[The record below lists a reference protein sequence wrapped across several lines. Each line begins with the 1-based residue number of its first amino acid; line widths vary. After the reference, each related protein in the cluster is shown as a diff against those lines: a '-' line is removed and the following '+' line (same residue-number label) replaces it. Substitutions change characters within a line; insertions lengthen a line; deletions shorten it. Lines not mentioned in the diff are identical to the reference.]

1 MLKKNW
7 LNDRLKCPS
16 CSGVTAIYPEGL
28 KGEPICP
35 KCGIVL
41 EETSTISS
49 FSQWN
54 PQWHSN
60 WDEQDS
66 ETLKEWL
73 TTLRTVSCQLNIPNF
88 PYREEVARTI
98 RTQNRML
105 FRSQKLSKN
114 KRATVAA
121 LLHLTLKE
129 YNKTRTIKEISKE
142 LSIDTKS
149 VMQRTWILNKTLKEK
164 RDASKFPRK
173 TAMDYLHQYAGKI
186 TGNNELIYAAEKIV
200 LNVKRSGGNPIGLAA
215 GALYHASKNKKAS
228 ISKEMIGKVFQI
240 SARTVY
246 TNEARIRRITSNKK
260 IIYKPAITC
269 EPIIT
274 AVECDLLHAR

>member
-1 MLKKNW
+1 
-7 LNDRLKCPS
+7 LNCPN
-16 CSGVTAIYPEGL
+16 CNGATTIYPDGL

-41 EETSTISS
+41 DDTPTFTS
-49 FSQWN
+49 FSKWN

-73 TTLRTVSCQLNIPNF
+73 TVLRTVSCQLSIPNF

-98 RTQNRML
+98 RTQNHLL

-121 LLHLTLKE
+121 LIHLTLKE

-149 VMQRTWILNKTLKEK
+149 VMERTWILNKTLNEK
-164 RDASKFPRK
+164 LVITKIPRK
-173 TAMDYLHQYAGKI
+173 TAVDYLHQYAGKI
-186 TGNNELIYAAEKIV
+186 TENKELVYAAEKII

-215 GALYHASKNKKAS
+215 GALYHASKNNRAG
-228 ISKEMIGKVFQI
+228 ISKEIIAKVFQI

-246 TNEARIRRITSNKK
+246 TNEARIRRITSAKK
-260 IIYKPAITC
+260 MVYMPAIAC
-269 EPIIT
+269 EPFIT
-274 AVECDLLHAR
+274 AIECVS